1 MMIHWLLLRAS
12 SLPDEDDWLGPEERK
27 VVARLKLPKRRSEWR
42 LGRFVA
48 KHALASLADID
59 SLDRIQIIAAED
71 GAPDAFIDG
80 EPIDSSISISH
91 REDAAACAIA
101 PHTKVGCDLEAVEP
115 RTSRFVNDF
124 FTEGERAA
132 VQRQP
137 DAVRDRHIA
146 LTWSAKESALK
157 VLRVGLRRDTRCV
170 EVEIEDPETME
181 TGWHLLSATVSPEN
195 RRLNGWWR
203 HDEGV
208 VLTVVC
214 DEAPGERRPRPVE
227 VQHRRKTERSRGKSQ

>member
-1 MMIHWLLLRAS
+1 MTIHWLLLRAS
-12 SLPDEDDWLGPEERK
+12 SLPDEDDWLGLEERK
-27 VVARLKLPKRRSEWR
+27 VLTELKLPKRRSEWR

-48 KHALASLADID
+48 KHALASFAGID
-59 SLDRIQIIAAED
+59 RLDRIQIIAAED
-71 GAPDAFIDG
+71 GAPEGFIDG
-80 EPIDSSISISH
+80 KPIDSSISITH

-101 PHTKVGCDLEAVEP
+101 PNTKVGCDLEAVEP

-124 FTEGERAA
+124 FTERERAA
-132 VQRQP
+132 MPEKP

-170 EVEIEDPETME
+170 EVEIRDPETME
-181 TGWHLLSATVSPEN
+181 AGWHALSATLSPEN
-195 RRLNGWWR
+195 RCLNGWWR

-214 DEAPGERRPRPVE
+214 DETPDAPHQPRALE
-227 VQHRRKTERSRGKSQ
+227 ALHRMKT